1 MLYQMKCRACGNTYE
16 YQSAG
21 VLIIPTNQQC
31 PECGKW
37 TGEPMSQEDELPTID
52 EFVGSDPN
60 YTGDMTTEEYIRQ
73 IRRGNNKEDKMKCS
87 YCENEDGTKC
97 SACDSFACQEHM
109 YFNREGNKLVPLCIH
124 CYEEIRQ
131 AQGDN
136 WQHARDAYGGEAKY
150 E

>member
-37 TGEPMSQEDELPTID
+37 TGEPIQDEEDRD
-52 EFVGSDPN
+52 
-60 YTGDMTTEEYIRQ
+60 
-73 IRRGNNKEDKMKCS
+73 
-87 YCENEDGTKC
+87 
-97 SACDSFACQEHM
+97 
-109 YFNREGNKLVPLCIH
+109 
-124 CYEEIRQ
+124 YE
-131 AQGDN
+131 
-136 WQHARDAYGGEAKY
+136 WQHARDAYGGEAEY